1 METVLIEGI
10 LAMIALGFI
19 IGGLLLIVTVISLRN
34 RVAKLERLI
43 QQRPEAITE
52 ASAPIPVSVQTA
64 PAAAPQHSPPQPLPP
79 RPSIPLGSGTTSAD
93 KFVRWI
99 REDWLLKLGALLLL
113 VGFSWLA
120 SYAFLNNW
128 IGPMGRIALGLVAGT
143 GFIALGWLR
152 IKKFIHQGGVFLVL
166 GSTTVLV
173 TIYAAREVYDFFTPA
188 SALVVMFLSTALVAL
203 ASVKYNSRAL
213 ALSSIILAGVAPVL
227 TNSPTTDNVALFSYL
242 FVVTLGALWIVL
254 LTGRRELT
262 IAALSLVSI
271 YSMPFFIWRY
281 QTDSDILLIFAF
293 AFSALFFITN
303 LAGITKSKTGKSP
316 ADLVTAAG
324 NGLFLLG
331 WIMTAA
337 PPEWKSLI
345 IAVWMIVFVTGAFMI
360 SRAAR
365 QEAPFYVYAGVGII
379 MLAAAT
385 AAELSGPALTIAYTI
400 ECGIVVVMTYL
411 IRRDA
416 RLSQRA
422 SLLLLVPISRSLASI
437 EYYSWSDSVFNQHF
451 FVLAILAVTIGGL
464 GIFFRIINRSDAKVS
479 VKIINALVV
488 AGSFYAY
495 VLLWLSLKTAMP
507 NSAMAVGT
515 SLLIFTLIGLVVYIR
530 GRSVG
535 RKGLVAYGGVMLG
548 FVVLRL
554 LTVDVWKMELTGR
567 IITFLLVGA
576 LLMSTAFL
584 IRKRQTPKDELSRE

>member
-1 METVLIEGI
+1 METVLIEGV
-10 LAMIALGFI
+10 LAMMALGFI
-19 IGGLLLIVTVISLRN
+19 IGGLLLIATVISLRN

-43 QQRPEAITE
+43 QQQPGLAMETTQPK
-52 ASAPIPVSVQTA
+52 PISSIPLSQ
-64 PAAAPQHSPPQPLPP
+64 PPPQAQPQPLPQQ
-79 RPSIPLGSGTTSAD
+79 PSVPLGSGTTSAD
-93 KFVRWI
+93 RFVRWI

-113 VGFSWLA
+113 VGLSWLA

-143 GFIALGWLR
+143 GFIALGWWR
-152 IKKFIHQGGVFLVL
+152 IKKFIHQGGIFLVL

-188 SALVVMFLSTALVAL
+188 SALAVMFLSTAFVAL
-203 ASVKYNSRAL
+203 ASVKYNSRSL
-213 ALSSIILAGVAPVL
+213 ALSSIILAGIAPVL
-227 TNSPTTDNVALFSYL
+227 TNSPTTDNIALFSYL
-242 FVVTLGALWIVL
+242 LVVILGAIWIVL

-262 IAALSLVSI
+262 IAALSVVTI
-271 YSMPFFIWRY
+271 YSLPFFFERY
-281 QTDSDILLIFAF
+281 RSDSDVLLLFAF
-293 AFSALFFITN
+293 AFSALFFLTN
-303 LAGITKSKTGKSP
+303 LAGIIKSKTGKSH

-324 NGLFLLG
+324 NGMFLLA
-331 WIMTAA
+331 WISAAA

-345 IAVWMIVFVTGAFMI
+345 IVAWMVVFVTGAFLI

-365 QEAPFYVYAGVGII
+365 QVAPFYVYASVGII

-385 AAELSGPALTIAYTI
+385 AAELSGPALTVAYTI
-400 ECGIVVVMTYL
+400 ECGVIVIMTFVL
-411 IRRDA
+411 RRDVNLA
-416 RLSQRA
+416 QRA
-422 SLLLLVPISRSLASI
+422 CLLLIVPISRSLPSI

-451 FVLAILAVTIGGL
+451 FVLALLAITIGGL
-464 GIFFRIINRSDAKVS
+464 GFFFRYVARTDNKVS
-479 VKIINALVV
+479 AKLTNALFVV
-488 AGSFYAY
+488 ASLFAY
-495 VLLWLSLKTAMP
+495 TLLWLSLRVAMT

-515 SLLIFTLIGLVVYIR
+515 AMLIYTLIGLIVYIR
-530 GRSVG
+530 GRATS
-535 RKGLVAYGGVMLG
+535 RRGLVAYGGVMLG

-584 IRKRQTPKDELSRE
+584 IRKKQAVKDETSTK